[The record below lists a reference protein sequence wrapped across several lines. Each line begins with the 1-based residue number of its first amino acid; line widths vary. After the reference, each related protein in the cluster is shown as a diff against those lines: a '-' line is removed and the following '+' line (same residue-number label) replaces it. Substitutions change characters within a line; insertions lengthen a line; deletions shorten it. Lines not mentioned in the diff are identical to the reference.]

1 MFTLFWV
8 RPDGL
13 GMTPMYSFDSR
24 DQAEAAIPAAKQ
36 ELLDYVDDGQRYD
49 LREQIEAGTW
59 LVQEI
64 ASDGEF

>member
-13 GMTPMYSFDSR
+13 GMTPMYSFDTR
-24 DQAEAAIPAAKQ
+24 EKAEAAIQAAKQ
-36 ELLDYVDDGQRYD
+36 ELMDYVDDGRRYD
-49 LREQIEAGTW
+49 LRQQIEAGTW

-64 ASDGEF
+64 VTDSEF